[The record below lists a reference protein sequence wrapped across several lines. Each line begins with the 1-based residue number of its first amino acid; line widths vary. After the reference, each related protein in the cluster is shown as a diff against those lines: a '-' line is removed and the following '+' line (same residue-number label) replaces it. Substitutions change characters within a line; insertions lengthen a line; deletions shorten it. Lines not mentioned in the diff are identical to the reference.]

1 MISDRIVPLMS
12 GDFRES
18 SYRRNEQDQNDYSCR
33 HRTYLYFPNEGL
45 HKQQT
50 ANRPNREK
58 YKYSYS
64 AKDCGSCESKLTDQK
79 EHERKNAEAAEQ
91 SECEPLDG
99 RKRRRQ
105 EVRDPE
111 ACPKRGHCKNGNSKE
126 GT

>member
-1 MISDRIVPLMS
+1 MS

-18 SYRRNEQDQNDYSCR
+18 GYRRSEQDQNDYGR
-33 HRTYLYFPNEGL
+33 RDRTDPTDPHFPNAGL
-45 HKQQT
+45 HEQKA

-58 YKYSYS
+58 YKYSYG

-99 RKRRRQ
+99 RKRWRQ
-105 EVRDPE
+105 EVWDPE
-111 ACPKRGHCKNGNSKE
+111 ACPKCGHCKNGNRKYSA
-126 GT
+126 